1 MKFFE
6 TSKYH
11 SFKKSTYI
19 TLRWIGIIG
28 QLIAVNF
35 VYLFLN
41 SSFEF
46 ITSNLV
52 IFLGILSN
60 LYLIFIYKKTQL
72 SDRSAFIFLLI
83 DILQLGVLLYLS
95 GGITNPFVIFILIPS
110 VFSSSNLSLRTNTLL
125 VILTIIIIVFLTF
138 NYQDLPINLNSD
150 FHNNHYFYYSI
161 PVSLIIALVFLN
173 YFAMTFGTQSRL
185 RKEALGKMEEVMAKE
200 HELLSLG
207 GQAAAAAH
215 SLGTPLSTITII
227 SHDLMKQFKGQ
238 KDIEK
243 DIELLIPIRDNIT
256 VFSIGDEHKII
267 EKDNFTEIIWK
278 NNSFLDLFKQSSLQ
292 DYSKGVIDSS
302 NNLFIRFLSW
312 IRVNFFYPDAR
323 LSNLN
328 KIESFLIDYI
338 ERKDINLMITT
349 SPPHS
354 IQLLGKRI
362 KNVINLKGKIIQIKN
377 IQKNQYVGYNR
388 TYKTKTKI
396 KVAIIGLGYEDGIP
410 RSLSNKGYV
419 YFKKNRFKIIGRI
432 SMDTFTVDIS
442 KSSHDLNIGM
452 YLDIINDQH
461 KIDKFAKLCKTIPN
475 EIMTSIGKRVYRKY
489 E

>member
-28 QLIAVNF
+28 QLLAVNF

-41 SSFEF
+41 FSFDF

-72 SDRSAFIFLLI
+72 SDRSAFIFLFI
-83 DILQLGVLLYLS
+83 DILQLGVLLFLS

-125 VILTIIIIVFLTF
+125 VILTIIIIIFLTF

-227 SHDLMKQFKGQ
+227 AHDLMKQFKGQ
-238 KDIEK
+238 KDLEK
-243 DIELLIPIRDNIT
+243 DIELLNSQVERCNEILKRLTLNP
-256 VFSIGDEHKII
+256 VEEDE
-267 EKDNFTEIIWK
+267 F
-278 NNSFLDLFKQSSLQ
+278 
-292 DYSKGVIDSS
+292 ID
-302 NNLFIRFLSW
+302 
-312 IRVNFFYPDAR
+312 
-323 LSNLN
+323 
-328 KIESFLIDYI
+328 
-338 ERKDINLMITT
+338 KDINIRDYLHEIISSFKEISKKEFVFNFDQDSNPKKITK
-349 SPPHS
+349 S
-354 IQLLGKRI
+354 IEIVYGLRNFIGNANKFA
-362 KNVINLKGKIIQIKN
+362 KNSIFINLKSDSEFTELTVEDDGNGYPRDIISKIGEPYLKSN
-377 IQKNQYVGYNR
+377 YSKD
-388 TYKTKTKI
+388 KSKE
-396 KVAIIGLGYEDGIP
+396 GLGLG
-410 RSLSNKGYV
+410 L
-419 YFKKNRFKIIGRI
+419 F
-432 SMDTFTVDIS
+432 
-442 KSSHDLNIGM
+442 
-452 YLDIINDQH
+452 
-461 KIDKFAKLCKTIPN
+461 
-475 EIMTSIGKRVYRKY
+475 IGKTLLEKNFASVNCRNSKTRSGAEVIIRWKNK
-489 E
+489 ELFNI

>member
-35 VYLFLN
+35 VYLFIN
-41 SSFEF
+41 SSFDF

-227 SHDLMKQFKGQ
+227 AHDLMKQFKGQ
-238 KDIEK
+238 KDLEK
-243 DIELLIPIRDNIT
+243 DIELLNSQVERCNEILKRLTLNP
-256 VFSIGDEHKII
+256 VEEDE
-267 EKDNFTEIIWK
+267 F
-278 NNSFLDLFKQSSLQ
+278 
-292 DYSKGVIDSS
+292 ID
-302 NNLFIRFLSW
+302 
-312 IRVNFFYPDAR
+312 
-323 LSNLN
+323 
-328 KIESFLIDYI
+328 
-338 ERKDINLMITT
+338 KDINIRDYLHEII
-349 SPPHS
+349 SSFKEISKKEFVFNFDQDSNPKKISKS
-354 IQLLGKRI
+354 IEIVYGLRNFIGNANKFA
-362 KNVINLKGKIIQIKN
+362 KNSIFINLKSDSEFTELTVEDDGNGYPRDIISKIGEPYLKSN
-377 IQKNQYVGYNR
+377 YSKD
-388 TYKTKTKI
+388 KSKE
-396 KVAIIGLGYEDGIP
+396 GLGLG
-410 RSLSNKGYV
+410 L
-419 YFKKNRFKIIGRI
+419 F
-432 SMDTFTVDIS
+432 
-442 KSSHDLNIGM
+442 
-452 YLDIINDQH
+452 
-461 KIDKFAKLCKTIPN
+461 
-475 EIMTSIGKRVYRKY
+475 IGKTLLEKNFASVNCRNSKTRSGAEVIIRWKNK
-489 E
+489 ELFNI

>member
-41 SSFEF
+41 PSFDF
-46 ITSNLV
+46 IASNLI

-72 SDRSAFIFLLI
+72 SDRSAFIFLFI

-110 VFSSSNLSLRTNTLL
+110 VFSSSNLSFRTNTLL
-125 VILTIIIIVFLTF
+125 VILTIVIIIFLTF

-150 FHNNHYFYYSI
+150 FHNNHYFYFSI

-173 YFAMTFGTQSRL
+173 YFAMTFGNQSRL

-227 SHDLMKQFKGQ
+227 AHDLMKQFKGQ
-238 KDIEK
+238 KDLEK
-243 DIELLIPIRDNIT
+243 DIELLNSQVERCNEILKRLTLNP
-256 VFSIGDEHKII
+256 VEEDE
-267 EKDNFTEIIWK
+267 F
-278 NNSFLDLFKQSSLQ
+278 
-292 DYSKGVIDSS
+292 ID
-302 NNLFIRFLSW
+302 
-312 IRVNFFYPDAR
+312 
-323 LSNLN
+323 
-328 KIESFLIDYI
+328 
-338 ERKDINLMITT
+338 KDINIRDYLHEII
-349 SPPHS
+349 SSFKEISKKEFVFNFDQDSNPKKINKS
-354 IQLLGKRI
+354 IEIVYGLRNFIGNANKFA
-362 KNVINLKGKIIQIKN
+362 KNSIFINLKSDSEFTELTVEDDGDGYPRDIISKIGEPYLKSN
-377 IQKNQYVGYNR
+377 YSKD
-388 TYKTKTKI
+388 KSKE
-396 KVAIIGLGYEDGIP
+396 GLGLG
-410 RSLSNKGYV
+410 L
-419 YFKKNRFKIIGRI
+419 F
-432 SMDTFTVDIS
+432 
-442 KSSHDLNIGM
+442 
-452 YLDIINDQH
+452 
-461 KIDKFAKLCKTIPN
+461 
-475 EIMTSIGKRVYRKY
+475 IGKTLLEKNFASVNCRNSKTRNGAEVVIKWRNK
-489 E
+489 ELFNI